1 MVDVSVAQPC
11 LKAMPKGRKLSAPT
25 RAESFL
31 IPGARD
37 RNRTDDLILTM
48 DALLPTELRGRAPCA
63 GRLKWL
69 RGQDLNLRPPGYEPD
84 ELPDCSTP
92 RQTYQS
98 LERETGLEPA
108 TFSLE
113 G

>member
-1 MVDVSVAQPC
+1 MPGAQR
-11 LKAMPKGRKLSAPT
+11 KKLSAPP
-25 RAESFL
+25 RAESFSN
-31 IPGARD
+31 PGARD

-48 DALLPTELRGRAPCA
+48 DALLPTELRGRAPCS